1 MKQLVLA
8 SKSPRR
14 REILQKA
21 GLNFVIKDS
30 DYEEELSDKIFTYEK
45 IETLAKNKAF
55 GALKHIKNPAYII
68 SADTVVVHKNTI
80 LTKPSDKNEAYSTLR
95 QLSGETHIVVTGLC
109 ILDSETQKYIINST
123 TTNVEFYPLTE
134 EMIIKYIDEFNP
146 MDKAGA
152 YGIQELPE
160 GYVKNVSG
168 DIENVIGLST
178 KAVMDSIKEL
188 EATLEESPTKSSY
201 PQD

>member
-1 MKQLVLA
+1 MKELVLA

-21 GLNFVIKDS
+21 GLNFVIKKS
-30 DYEEELSDKIFTYEK
+30 DYEEELSNKIFTYEK

-55 GALKHIKNPAYII
+55 GALKNIKNPAYII
-68 SADTVVVHKNTI
+68 GADTVVVYKNKI

-95 QLSGETHIVVTGLC
+95 QLSGKTHIVVTGLC
-109 ILDSETQKYIINST
+109 VLDSESQKYIINST

-134 EMIIKYIDEFNP
+134 EMIIKYVDKFNP

-168 DIENVIGLST
+168 DIENVIGLSS
-178 KAVMDSIKEL
+178 KAVMGSIKEL
-188 EATLEESPTKSSY
+188 ETMLEESPTKFFY
-201 PQD
+201 LQD

>member
-21 GLNFVIKDS
+21 GLNFVIKKS
-30 DYEEELSDKIFTYEK
+30 DYEEELSNKIFTYEK

-55 GALKHIKNPAYII
+55 GALQNIEKPGYII
-68 SADTVVVHKNTI
+68 GADTVVVYKNKI

-123 TTNVEFYPLTE
+123 TTGVEFYPLTE
-134 EMIIKYIDEFNP
+134 EMIIKYVDEFNP

-160 GYVKNVSG
+160 GYVKNVFG
-168 DIENVIGLST
+168 DIENVIGLSS
-178 KAVMDSIKEL
+178 KAVVNSIKKL
-188 EATLEESPTKSSY
+188 EAMLEVFPTKSSY
-201 PQD
+201 RQD

>member
-1 MKQLVLA
+1 MKELVLA

-21 GLNFVIKDS
+21 GLNFVIKKS
-30 DYEEELSDKIFTYEK
+30 DYEEELSDKIFTYKK

-55 GALKHIKNPAYII
+55 GTLKNIKNPAYII
-68 SADTVVVHKNTI
+68 GADTVVVYKNKI

-95 QLSGETHIVVTGLC
+95 QLSGKTHTVVTSLC

-123 TTNVEFYPLTE
+123 TTSVEFYPLTE
-134 EMIIKYIDEFNP
+134 EMIIKYVDEFNP

-168 DIENVIGLST
+168 DIENVIGLSSL
-178 KAVMDSIKEL
+178 AVVNSIKEL
-188 EATLEESPTKSSY
+188 EATLEEFPTKSSY
-201 PQD
+201 LQD